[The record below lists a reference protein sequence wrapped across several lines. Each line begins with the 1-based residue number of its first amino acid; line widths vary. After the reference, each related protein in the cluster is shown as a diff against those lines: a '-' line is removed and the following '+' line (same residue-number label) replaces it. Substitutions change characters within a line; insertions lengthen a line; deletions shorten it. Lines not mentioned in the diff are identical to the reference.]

1 LDIKMTRTVRLLAS
15 ASVLAVSAI
24 AVTPAFAAGT
34 TAGTTI
40 TNQVTLDYKV
50 GGVDQNQVTA
60 SDSFTVD
67 RKVNLLVTE
76 NGSTTSVSPGQLAAV
91 TSFSVANTS
100 NAPLDLALAVTQL
113 SGGTAA
119 HGGTDNYNV
128 TGPKMYVDTNL
139 NSAYDPG
146 TDLEITYLDQV
157 AADDSKTVFVVADVP
172 LGRSTGDVAGIRLTA
187 TASEATAAGSLG
199 ATITQTTGANTAGV
213 DTVFADTAADGN
225 VLRDGIHFDEDDYT
239 ILAAALTA
247 TKTSRV
253 VSDPFNGST
262 NPKMI
267 PGAVVEYCIAVA
279 NAAGSATATGI
290 NVSDELPVQTTYD
303 SAFGIK
309 LNGTVTASSCNADG
323 TAGGA
328 FASGVVSGT
337 LTDIAAGVTRT
348 LVFRVTVN

>member
-1 LDIKMTRTVRLLAS
+1 MTRTVRLLAS

-34 TAGTTI
+34 TAGTTV

-50 GGVDQNQVTA
+50 GGIDQNQVTA

-91 TSFSVANTS
+91 TAFSVANTS
-100 NAPLDLALAVTQL
+100 NAPLDFALAVTQL

-119 HGGTDNYNV
+119 HGGTDNYDV
-128 TGPKMYVDTNL
+128 TGPKMYVDTNT
-139 NSAYDPG
+139 NGSYDPG
-146 TDLEITYLDQV
+146 TDLEITYLDQI

-199 ATITQTTGANTAGV
+199 STITQTSGANTAGV
-213 DTVFADTAADGN
+213 DTVFADGSAGGN
-225 VLRDGIHFDEDDYT
+225 VQRDGIHFSEDDYT

-253 VSDPFNGST
+253 ISDPFNGST
-262 NPKMI
+262 DPKMI

-279 NAAGSATATGI
+279 NAAGSATATGV
-290 NVSDELPVQTTYD
+290 NVSDELPLETTYD
-303 SAFGIK
+303 AAFGIK
-309 LNGTVTASSCNADG
+309 LNGTVTGASCNADG
-323 TAGGA
+323 VAGGS
-328 FASGVVSGT
+328 FAAGIASGT
-337 LTDIAAGVTRT
+337 LSDIAAGVTRT

>member
-1 LDIKMTRTVRLLAS
+1 MTRTVRLLAS

-34 TAGTTI
+34 TAGTTV

-50 GGVDQNQVTA
+50 GGIDQNQVTA

-76 NGSTTSVSPGQLAAV
+76 NGSTTSVSPGQTAAV
-91 TSFSVANTS
+91 TSFLVANSS
-100 NAPLDLALAVTQL
+100 NAPLDLALVVTQL
-113 SGGTAA
+113 SGGSAA

-139 NSAYDPG
+139 NSGYDPG
-146 TDLEITYLDQV
+146 TDVEITYLDQL
-157 AADDSKTVFVVADVP
+157 AADDSKTVFVVADIP

-187 TASEATAAGSLG
+187 TASEPTAAGSLG
-199 ATITQTTGANTAGV
+199 ATITQTSGANTAGV
-213 DTVFADTAADGN
+213 DTVFADTAAGGN
-225 VLRDGIHFDEDDYT
+225 VLRDGIHFSEDDYT
-239 ILAAALTA
+239 ILAAAISA

-253 VSDPFNGST
+253 ISDPFNGST
-262 NPKMI
+262 DPKMI

-290 NVSDELPVQTTYD
+290 NVSDELPTQTTYD

-309 LNGTVTASSCNADG
+309 LNGTVTGGSCNADG
-323 TAGGA
+323 ASGGA
-328 FASGVVSGT
+328 FASGIVSGT

-348 LVFRVTVN
+348 LVFRVSVN